1 MLPGSGALVRQQSAR
16 RRRVMV
22 RRGGRS
28 GNGTVE
34 KQELMPI
41 PTAIE
46 PWLRDEERVSPASVG
61 VIWCHSVTGADC
73 RGVSSRGKGWTSVSL
88 EEEKLHL
95 RSGQAWGATFG
106 HFRVL
111 TAGCSD
117 AAPLA
122 PEGHGPRLGAVTV
135 ACEPASSCSS
145 SSMRH
150 NPASPNSKWWLRLK
164 LQDGCCSSAEGSLN
178 FALALA
184 GKPTSLG
191 TWNTPQPF
199 QRCTVFGATPT
210 LEFQQ
215 QQ

>member
-61 VIWCHSVTGADC
+61 VIWCHSVTGADS
-73 RGVSSRGKGWTSVSL
+73 RGVSSRGKGWTSDSL

-111 TAGCSD
+111 TACCSD

-122 PEGHGPRLGAVTV
+122 PEGHGPGSALSLW
-135 ACEPASSCSS
+135 PASLL
-145 SSMRH
+145 RH
-150 NPASPNSKWWLRLK
+150 APAAP
-164 LQDGCCSSAEGSLN
+164 CATIPHH
-178 FALALA
+178 
-184 GKPTSLG
+184 PTQSG
-191 TWNTPQPF
+191 
-199 QRCTVFGATPT
+199 G
-210 LEFQQ
+210 
-215 QQ
+215 